1 MKEVNK
7 KKQGIKRKTGVG
19 TEYYI
24 EGNAVRKVD
33 TQIPQR
39 ETDGNEFSK
48 KKKSIRKRQENTTSM
63 SFSHLMTM
71 SVAMLVV
78 LVLCVNYISIQSK
91 LTSIIRQTQIKESEL
106 ENLKNEND
114 AAEADIALYVD
125 LDHIYDVA
133 TNRLGMIYAKK
144 SQVITYEKT
153 ESEYVRQF
161 EDIPK

>member
-1 MKEVNK
+1 ME
-7 KKQGIKRKTGVG
+7 
-19 TEYYI
+19 
-24 EGNAVRKVD
+24 

-91 LTSIIRQTQIKESEL
+91 LTSTIRQTQIKESEL